1 MANTGAKSLSPAARQ
16 RGYAKSDET
25 RSAILDAALAGFGA
39 HGFAGATTRGI
50 AAAARV
56 TLPSI
61 AYHFG
66 GKQGLYIACAE
77 DIVARYE
84 RSAIALAS
92 AGEISFDPIGD
103 PERCRAELKRVLHMV
118 LRIFAETESAQ
129 SRADFIAR
137 EMRER
142 GPAFAILY
150 ERLWQ
155 PGVDMTARLL
165 AGAKDKP
172 EATESDRTEALML
185 ISSLLAFNT
194 GRDVS
199 LQILGRDALDTA
211 TFALIES
218 TIDHFVDALTRGDDQ
233 SSSQ

>member
-1 MANTGAKSLSPAARQ
+1 MAETRIKSSAPAAKPQ
-16 RGYAKSDET
+16 GYAKSDQT
-25 RSAILDAALAGFGA
+25 RSTILDAALAGFGA

-50 AAAARV
+50 AAEAGV

-84 RSAIALAS
+84 RSATTLAS
-92 AGEISFDPIGD
+92 TGKISFNTSGD
-103 PERCRAELKRVLHMV
+103 PERCRTDLKRMLHMV

-129 SRADFIAR
+129 SRADFVAR

-155 PGVDMTARLL
+155 PGVEMTARML
-165 AGAKDKP
+165 AGAKDKR
-172 EATESDRTEALML
+172 ETMESDRTEALML

-199 LQILGRDALDTA
+199 LQILGRKVLDTE
-211 TFALIES
+211 TLALLDS
-218 TIDHFVDALTRGDDQ
+218 TIDRFVDALTRA
-233 SSSQ
+233 

>member
-1 MANTGAKSLSPAARQ
+1 MAEPAKTPSPTARSD
-16 RGYAKSDET
+16 GYAKSDGT
-25 RSAILDAALAGFGA
+25 RSAILDAALAAFGA

-50 AAAARV
+50 AAQAAV

-84 RSAIALAS
+84 GSASDMVS
-92 AGEISFDPIGD
+92 AGEFTLNASGD
-103 PERCRAELKRVLHMV
+103 PERCRADLKRLLHMI

-142 GPAFAILY
+142 GPAFVILY

-155 PGVDMTARLL
+155 PGVDIVARLL
-165 AGAKDKP
+165 AGGKGKR

-199 LQILGRDALDTA
+199 LQILGRETLDAAALALLD
-211 TFALIES
+211 S
-218 TIDHFVDALTRGDDQ
+218 TIDRFVDALA
-233 SSSQ
+233 SA